1 MTTLEPKAHAA
12 GGAFT
17 CGPFTVAVG
26 LGSGTHV
33 SSAGWGGVW
42 GEVHA
47 VPVVGVEVLGLGEV
61 LLLTLWGHH
70 HGDREGAAATANDL
84 GRVLH

>member
-1 MTTLEPKAHAA
+1 
-12 GGAFT
+12 
-17 CGPFTVAVG
+17 
-26 LGSGTHV
+26 
-33 SSAGWGGVW
+33 
-42 GEVHA
+42 
-47 VPVVGVEVLGLGEV
+47 VVGVEVLGLGEV